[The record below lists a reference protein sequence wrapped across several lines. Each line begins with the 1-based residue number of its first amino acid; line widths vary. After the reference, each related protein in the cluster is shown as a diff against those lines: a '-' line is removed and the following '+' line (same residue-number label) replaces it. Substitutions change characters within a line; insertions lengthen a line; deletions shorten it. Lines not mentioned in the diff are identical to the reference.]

1 MRIVF
6 VEEEYATGVYEPEK
20 LMIKIIWKG
29 RQTSEQYRATFQ
41 KALKLAEE
49 RVVRFYISDVRQQRV
64 VSPEDRKWFQ
74 EVALPSAIE
83 RGLTKAAVIFAGNPF
98 KKYYLNNIL
107 NSAKL
112 FGLPLKF
119 FYNPDEAENWL
130 LENVKNG

>member
-6 VEEEYATGVYEPEK
+6 VEEEYAIGVYEPEK

-83 RGLTKAAVIFAGNPF
+83 RGLIKAAVIFAGNPF

-112 FGLPLKF
+112 FGLPLNF